1 MTSSGYTPS
10 DHKESIISQFTKQ
23 AIPYSRRH
31 NIYSENELQQL
42 VELTKANKNDVV
54 LDLACGPGIVSCALA
69 KIANHVTG
77 IDLTPAMIDQAKIL
91 QTEKGLTNIVWKI
104 GDVTERLPF
113 PDNTFSLVVT
123 RYSFHHLLDPLSVLS
138 EMKRVCDPG
147 RNGRVVVADITIDPE
162 KVDEFNQMERIRD
175 PSHVRALTFTELQ
188 NMMQEVGLTN
198 LSIGHYKVPHQLD
211 EHLQSSF
218 PNNHDDLDRIRNFF
232 AEDISKNR
240 LGLNIHLE
248 EGNSILFATP
258 ISIIVGR
265 K

>member
-1 MTSSGYTPS
+1 MTPS
-10 DHKESIISQFTKQ
+10 DYTSSVHNESIISQFTKQ
-23 AIPYSRRH
+23 ALPYSKRH
-31 NIYSENELQQL
+31 NISNDNELQQL
-42 VELTKANKNDVV
+42 IELTKTSRNDVV
-54 LDLACGPGIVSCALA
+54 LDLACGPGVVSCALA
-69 KIANHVTG
+69 KIAKHVTG

-91 QTEKGLTNIVWKI
+91 QKEKGLTNIVWKI

-113 PDNTFSLVVT
+113 LDNTFSLVVT
-123 RYSFHHLLDPLSVLS
+123 RYSFHHLLDPLSVLR

-147 RNGRVVVADITIDPE
+147 RNGRVAVADITIDPE

-175 PSHVRALTFTELQ
+175 PSHVRALTLTDLQ

-198 LSIGHYKVPHQLD
+198 LSTGHYKVPHQLD

-218 PNNHDDLDRIRNFF
+218 PNNQDDLDRIRNFF

-248 EGNSILFATP
+248 EGNSIVFATP
-258 ISIIVGR
+258 ILIIVGR

>member
-1 MTSSGYTPS
+1 MTSSSYTPS

-42 VELTKANKNDVV
+42 VELTKANKNDAV

-91 QTEKGLTNIVWKI
+91 QKEKGLTNVVWKI

-123 RYSFHHLLDPLSVLS
+123 RSTRTKSNS
-138 EMKRVCDPG
+138 E
-147 RNGRVVVADITIDPE
+147 
-162 KVDEFNQMERIRD
+162 
-175 PSHVRALTFTELQ
+175 L
-188 NMMQEVGLTN
+188 
-198 LSIGHYKVPHQLD
+198 
-211 EHLQSSF
+211 
-218 PNNHDDLDRIRNFF
+218 
-232 AEDISKNR
+232 
-240 LGLNIHLE
+240 
-248 EGNSILFATP
+248 
-258 ISIIVGR
+258 
-265 K
+265 

>member
-42 VELTKANKNDVV
+42 VELTKANKNDAV

-69 KIANHVTG
+69 KIANQVTG

-91 QTEKGLTNIVWKI
+91 QKEKGLTNIVWKI

-113 PDNTFSLVVT
+113 PDSAFSLVVT
-123 RYSFHHLLDPLSVLS
+123 RYSFHHLLDPLSVLR
-138 EMKRVCDPG
+138 EMKRVCDPS
-147 RNGRVVVADITIDPE
+147 RNGRVAVADITIDAE
-162 KVDEFNQMERIRD
+162 KVDDFNQMERIRD

-198 LSIGHYKVPHQLD
+198 LSTGHYDVPHQLD

-218 PNNHDDLDRIRNFF
+218 PNNQDDLDRIRNFF

-248 EGNSILFATP
+248 EGNSIVFATP